1 MKIDLYKAYKER
13 FGRQRK
19 LNRIADSVG
28 HDESEIFYGLFRIL
42 MACDAVHDFCGRGF
56 SAKSDDMLKFVTQL
70 TVELKNDL
78 NVYNL
83 VDVCEDLIRPV
94 SYTHLRAHET

>member
-56 SAKSDDMLKFVTQL
+56 SAKSDDMLKFVTQ
-70 TVELKNDL
+70 
-78 NVYNL
+78 
-83 VDVCEDLIRPV
+83 P
-94 SYTHLRAHET
+94 